1 MNPRRRSPLG
11 AWAKLAGWAA
21 CLALAAPVA
30 PAWAQAAP
38 TSALESQSQALQRA
52 SDAVVGLAVTALDD
66 ARSSATLGAVRLGS
80 GVVIG
85 DEGLVLTIGYL
96 VLEAETVT
104 LLPDDGR
111 QVPARVVAYDLATGF
126 GLVQAL
132 APLRLAGVPLGAAGG
147 LSDQAPLVF
156 ISGGPQGTVSP
167 VRLLARSPFS
177 GSWEYHIEQ
186 ALYTAPAR
194 RDQSGAGLFDEAGRL
209 VGIGSLFLGRA
220 GDTPQTAQPGNMFVP
235 VDLLVPVLQELRTAG
250 QSRASLRPWLGLNC
264 VETAQGLR
272 VVRVTEDSPADVAGV
287 QPGDIVERIDGVAVQ
302 ALATLWKTLWSR
314 GPAERE
320 VTLEVL
326 REGRRETLAVY
337 SVDRLKTFRR
347 EQGI

>member
-1 MNPRRRSPLG
+1 MSALRRDLLRVGLL
-11 AWAKLAGWAA
+11 AAAAALAGP
-21 CLALAAPVA
+21 LR
-30 PAWAQAAP
+30 AQTAEA
-38 TSALESQSQALQRA
+38 SALESQSQALQRA
-52 SDAVVGLAVTALDD
+52 SDAVVGLVVTALDD
-66 ARSSATLGAVRLGS
+66 ARSSANLGAVRLGS

-132 APLRLAGVPLGAAGG
+132 APLRLAGVPLGSSGALAA
-147 LSDQAPLVF
+147 QASLVF
-156 ISGGPQGTVSP
+156 ISGGPKGTVSP
-167 VRLLARSPFS
+167 VRLLERSPYS
-177 GSWEYHIEQ
+177 GSWEYHIDE

-194 RDQSGAGLFDEAGRL
+194 RDQSGAGLFDDSGRL

-220 GDTPQTAQPGNMFVP
+220 GSAPQNAQPGNMFVP
-235 VDLLVPVLQELRTAG
+235 VDLLAPVLQELRTAG
-250 QSRASLRPWLGLNC
+250 RSQASLRPWLGLNC
-264 VETAQGLR
+264 VETTQGLR

-287 QPGDIVERIDGVAVQ
+287 QPGDIVERIDGVPVQ

-320 VTLEVL
+320 VSLEVL

>member
-1 MNPRRRSPLG
+1 MIPRRRILLSGGWLAAAAP
-11 AWAKLAGWAA
+11 LAG
-21 CLALAAPVA
+21 
-30 PAWAQAAP
+30 PAGLAQAQGAAGA
-38 TSALESQSQALQRA
+38 SALESQSQALQRA
-52 SDAVVGLAVTALDD
+52 SDAVLGVVVSALDG
-66 ARSSATLGAVRLGS
+66 ARSSASLGAVRLGS

-96 VLEAETVT
+96 VLEAETVM

-132 APLRLAGVPLGAAGG
+132 TPLRLAAVPLGASRG
-147 LSDQAPLVF
+147 LSPQAPLVF
-156 ISGGPQGTVSP
+156 ISGGPQGSVSP
-167 VRLLARSPFS
+167 VRLLERGPYS
-177 GSWEYHIEQ
+177 GSWEYHIDE
-186 ALYTAPAR
+186 ALYTAPPR

-220 GDTPQTAQPGNMFVP
+220 GTAADTGQPGNMFVP
-235 VDLLVPVLQELRTAG
+235 VDLLSPVLQELRSG
-250 QSRASLRPWLGLNC
+250 GSSRASLRPWLGLNC

-272 VVRVTEDSPADVAGV
+272 VVRVNEDSPADVAGV
-287 QPGDIVERIDGVAVQ
+287 QPGDIVERIDGVSVQ
-302 ALATLWKTLWSR
+302 ALSALWKTLWSR

-326 REGRRETLAVY
+326 RDGSRQTLAVY